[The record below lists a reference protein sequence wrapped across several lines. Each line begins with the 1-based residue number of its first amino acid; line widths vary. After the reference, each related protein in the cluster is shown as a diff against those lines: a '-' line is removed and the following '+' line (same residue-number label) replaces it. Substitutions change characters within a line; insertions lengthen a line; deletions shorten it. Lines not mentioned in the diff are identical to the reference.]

1 MRVLWRRTDKRDVW
15 VTKTML
21 ERDWLSMPVIPALR
35 RLNKWIKHAK
45 PV

>member
-1 MRVLWRRTDKRDVW
+1 MRVLRRRNDKRDVW
-15 VTKTML
+15 VTKMVL

-35 RLNKWIKHAK
+35 RLNTGIKHSR